1 MGTGQDI
8 VLHLHPSLPGV
19 GHTEYSNWAAPE
31 CSPHLMK
38 YNVTDY
44 MKDQDGNLTHY
55 VEDEYYDG
63 ASIRAADYWSLKR
76 LGRMLRAGIL
86 PENHALASN
95 VQENMIKIEMLVP
108 SRQVK
113 YDAGGRICKA
123 MRQYCWVWRR
133 NRAAVIIQATYRMH
147 LTKFVKRRLVAERKQ
162 RMMEEDFRGL
172 QAREME
178 EKARAEEKASAEEEE
193 RRAKQ
198 EAEFAQL
205 ALTDAA
211 AAEEARLLAEIE
223 ELGRRAIVAE
233 NQEKEEEDDDGLGD
247 SPEDEVMRAQMEVL
261 KESGMGKAERSQM
274 LALIRKAQDPQAK
287 LTDMERG
294 KLEMIRQ
301 MEEAE
306 RKRFHFCASLVQS
319 WWRGKIMRRHLE
331 EDKARSRAA
340 SKRARD
346 SAMQTTLSRVYRGHI
361 ARRLARY
368 TRAHNERQLRLMNVV
383 ASEGFT
389 RDAVQRRME
398 SRKKV
403 LDIAV
408 CEVQRVYRG
417 HLGRRRMVSLQNLK
431 WELRITHAAIVIQKA
446 YLDMLDRQ
454 WAKYIKAGNVQF
466 LPGKAALKLRKAAQ
480 GNDGPTVKPP
490 TLDYYS
496 AQQLKDNGRMS
507 MMADGVP
514 VRDVSPKKAKV
525 APLPPSMP
533 KAVNIR
539 RRWGLPS
546 GVESYDTATRNV
558 LELINRSRP
567 EKISG
572 PLNINLLVETLNVL
586 ELIRRP

>member
-38 YNVTDY
+38 YNVADY
-44 MKDQDGNLTHY
+44 LKDDDGNVTHY
-55 VEDEYYDG
+55 IEDEYYDG

-76 LGRMLRAGIL
+76 LGRVLRAGIL
-86 PENHALASN
+86 PDNHALASN
-95 VQENMIKIEMLVP
+95 VQENIVKIEMLIP

-123 MRQYCWVWRR
+123 MRLFCWRWRR
-133 NRAAVIIQATYRMH
+133 NRAAIIIQATYRMH

-162 RMMEEDFRGL
+162 RMMEEDFRGM
-172 QAREME
+172 QAKERE
-178 EKARAEEKASAEEEE
+178 EKARAEEKARLEEEE

-198 EAEFAQL
+198 EEELAKL

-223 ELGRRAIVAE
+223 DLGRRAIAAE
-233 NQEKEEEDDDGLGD
+233 NEEEEEDEDDGLGD
-247 SPEDEVMRAQMEVL
+247 SPEDQVMRAQMELL
-261 KESGMGKAERSQM
+261 KESGMGKAERHQM
-274 LALIRKAQDPQAK
+274 LALIRKAQDPHAK
-287 LTDMERG
+287 LSDMERG
-294 KLEMIRQ
+294 KLDMIGQ

-319 WWRGKIMRRHLE
+319 WWRGKITRRHLE
-331 EDKARSRAA
+331 EDKARNRAA

-346 SAMQTTLSRVYRGHI
+346 AAMQTTLSRVYRGHI
-361 ARRLARY
+361 ARRLVRY
-368 TRAHNERQLRLMNVV
+368 TRAHNTRQLRLMNVV

-389 RDAVQRRME
+389 RGAVQRRME

-417 HLGRRRMVSLQNLK
+417 HLGRRRMVSIQNLK
-431 WELRITHAAIVIQKA
+431 WELRLTKAAIVIQRA

-466 LPGKAALKLRKAAQ
+466 LPGKAAAKLRRNAQ
-480 GNDGPTVKPP
+480 PIDGPTVKPP
-490 TLDYYS
+490 TLEHYS
-496 AQQLKDNGRMS
+496 AAHLKETGRMHLIE
-507 MMADGVP
+507 DGVP

-546 GVESYDTATRNV
+546 GVESYDTTTRNV
-558 LELINRSRP
+558 LELINR
-567 EKISG
+567 
-572 PLNINLLVETLNVL
+572 
-586 ELIRRP
+586 